1 MHLTDFN
8 NIASMAYDPTK
19 KLTELF
25 INQDYMISNIKQV
38 QTTKYGKK
46 FVAVI
51 VEKEQEFDV
60 FLPKRICKLFKK
72 DEKTYN
78 QFCDAA
84 HKSRLFCRSLG
95 AGRLVFNIVN
105 NEEKEPNDE

>member
-1 MHLTDFN
+1 MDLTDFN
-8 NIASMAYDPTK
+8 NIAGMAYAPTK
-19 KLTELF
+19 KLAELVN
-25 INQDYMISNIKQV
+25 NQDYMISNIKQV

-60 FLPKRICKLFKK
+60 FLPERICELFKE

-78 QFCDAA
+78 QFCDTAR
-84 HKSRLFCRSLG
+84 KSQLFCKSLG
-95 AGRLVFNIVN
+95 AGRLVLNIVDN
-105 NEEKEPNDE
+105 